1 MSHTVLID
9 RLITEGRIK
18 VSKSQFFTVMHDPC
32 YLARMNGITAEPR
45 RVLETL
51 GAHLR
56 EAKHSKADTLCCGA
70 GGAQI
75 FMDRP
80 ARINL
85 IRLKERSRCK
95 RLPALPH
102 DAHKR
107 AGSAKRR
114 RQGRGSLP

>member
-56 EAKHSKADTLCCGA
+56 EAKHSKADAAARAALRSLWTG
-70 GGAQI
+70 
-75 FMDRP
+75 RP
-80 ARINL
+80 A
-85 IRLKERSRCK
+85 ST
-95 RLPALPH
+95 
-102 DAHKR
+102 
-107 AGSAKRR
+107 
-114 RQGRGSLP
+114 